1 MTRDIITSHMCICQV
16 ASQQLLPRRSLGAK
30 GKLPQ
35 ALWPSKALV
44 SAASYDLRGTLEM
57 ILKDLKDQIS
67 FGNDRFLNIPR
78 IPTAEIWPF
87 QTFKHRSSP
96 RDPTTDNPKIVRQP
110 SHNWWPFTR
119 KWPRWSSA
127 HRGGHLLETMYLWS
141 PKLHSLSSAP
151 SLLPRREKRW
161 FL

>member
-78 IPTAEIWPF
+78 IPAEI
-87 QTFKHRSSP
+87 
-96 RDPTTDNPKIVRQP
+96 
-110 SHNWWPFTR
+110 
-119 KWPRWSSA
+119 
-127 HRGGHLLETMYLWS
+127 
-141 PKLHSLSSAP
+141 
-151 SLLPRREKRW
+151 
-161 FL
+161 

>member
-67 FGNDRFLNIPR
+67 FGNDHFLNIPR
-78 IPTAEIWPF
+78 IPTAEIWPS

-96 RDPTTDNPKIVRQP
+96 RDPTTDNPKIHKSREVSNFCDSQV
-110 SHNWWPFTR
+110 TT
-119 KWPRWSSA
+119 
-127 HRGGHLLETMYLWS
+127 GGRS
-141 PKLHSLSSAP
+141 PVSGHGGVVHTVEGTSWKQCRFHG
-151 SLLPRREKRW
+151 EIIDG
-161 FL
+161 FLKQE